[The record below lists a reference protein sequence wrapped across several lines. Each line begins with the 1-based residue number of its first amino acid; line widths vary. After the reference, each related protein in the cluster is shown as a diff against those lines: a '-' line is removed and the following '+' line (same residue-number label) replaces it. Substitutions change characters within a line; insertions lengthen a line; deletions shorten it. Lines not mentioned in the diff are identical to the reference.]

1 MVEAAK
7 THRIQDLN
15 TSERPRERLEKYG
28 AQVLTNGELLAI
40 LLRVGIQGRNAV
52 QLGQEIL
59 TRFGDLAGI
68 QRAPFSALC
77 EIEGVGPAKAAQIK
91 AAIELGNRLS
101 KESTNEKPLVSKP
114 EDAIELVRYE
124 LRGKEQEELWVMM
137 LSSRNRMLQIDKLY
151 KGSLNSSSVRI
162 AELFKTAI
170 RINAAAVILFHNHPS
185 GDAKESSEDVNL
197 TKTALEAGKMLD
209 IKVLDHIIIA
219 GGDFVSIK
227 KQHPGL
233 WLD

>member
-1 MVEAAK
+1 MVEVAQ

-77 EIEGVGPAKAAQIK
+77 EIEGVGPAKAAPVSYTH
-91 AAIELGNRLS
+91 LTLPTNR
-101 KESTNEKPLVSKP
+101 EV
-114 EDAIELVRYE
+114 
-124 LRGKEQEELWVMM
+124 
-137 LSSRNRMLQIDKLY
+137 
-151 KGSLNSSSVRI
+151 
-162 AELFKTAI
+162 
-170 RINAAAVILFHNHPS
+170 
-185 GDAKESSEDVNL
+185 
-197 TKTALEAGKMLD
+197 
-209 IKVLDHIIIA
+209 
-219 GGDFVSIK
+219 
-227 KQHPGL
+227 
-233 WLD
+233 

>member
-1 MVEAAK
+1 MVEVAQ

-101 KESTNEKPLVSKP
+101 KESTNERPLVSRP

-185 GDAKESSEDVNL
+185 GDAKESPEDVNL

-233 WLD
+233 WLA

>member
-1 MVEAAK
+1 MVEVAQ

-101 KESTNEKPLVSKP
+101 KESTNERPLVSKP

-185 GDAKESSEDVNL
+185 GDAKESPEDVNL

-233 WLD
+233 WLA

>member
-1 MVEAAK
+1 MVEVAQ

-101 KESTNEKPLVSKP
+101 KESTNERPLVSKP

-185 GDAKESSEDVNL
+185 GDANESPEDVNL

-209 IKVLDHIIIA
+209 IKVLDHIIIG

-233 WLD
+233 WLA

>member
-1 MVEAAK
+1 MAEAAQ

-101 KESTNEKPLVSKP
+101 KESTNERPLVSKP

-185 GDAKESSEDVNL
+185 GDAKESPEDVNL

-209 IKVLDHIIIA
+209 IKILDHIIIA

-233 WLD
+233 WLA